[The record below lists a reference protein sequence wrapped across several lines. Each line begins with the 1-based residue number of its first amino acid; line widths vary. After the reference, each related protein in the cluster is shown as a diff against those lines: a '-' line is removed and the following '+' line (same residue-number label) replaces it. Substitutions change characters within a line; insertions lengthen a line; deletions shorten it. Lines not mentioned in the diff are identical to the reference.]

1 MHWFA
6 VFFWCLRVASLLAV
20 PEKTWRGKRTIPQR
34 GGWRVGQ
41 NFYGCQDFL
50 LLPLNVKNLANFG
63 KIWKTLFIIV
73 SLHKKINMPQTS
85 IHIKP
90 CKVISSEA
98 HNKRE
103 KELDYVINSLSPNN
117 EFWELIKGKPL
128 ASYVEET
135 RRLVKEKTGRK
146 MQLKA
151 VPLHEAVVVINK
163 STTMDDLKRI
173 AKRFKDRF
181 GIEAVQIAIHRDEG
195 KDAQHLNLH
204 AHMVFDWY
212 NHETGKSIRTSKA
225 DTSEMQ
231 TICAEELEMER
242 GESSSKKHLDAQM
255 YKAHAAAKEL
265 SELEQAKVEAEAE
278 LQILKIDIKRKKVWN
293 SVLGALK
300 ATGDAITSLMGKSP
314 VNKALNE
321 LKEKHGILEAK
332 VKDLEKDVN
341 AAFRNGEE
349 SACLKIAP
357 AVFRSGFIHD
367 KHSPAD
373 IVSKIN
379 DLRNEKEHAADQWEL
394 WRNHALDLQEKLELT
409 GKNEQQQQ
417 LRGFRR

>member
-1 MHWFA
+1 MA
-6 VFFWCLRVASLLAV
+6 
-20 PEKTWRGKRTIPQR
+20 
-34 GGWRVGQ
+34 
-41 NFYGCQDFL
+41 
-50 LLPLNVKNLANFG
+50 
-63 KIWKTLFIIV
+63 
-73 SLHKKINMPQTS
+73 QTS

-90 CKVISSEA
+90 CKVSSSEV

-103 KELDYVINSLSPNN
+103 KELDYVISSLSKNN
-117 EFWELIKGKPL
+117 EWWELEKGKSL
-128 ASYVEET
+128 TSYVEET
-135 RRLVKEKTGRK
+135 RQLVKTKTGRK
-146 MQLKA
+146 MQAKA
-151 VPLHEAVVVINK
+151 VPLHEAVVVINRN
-163 STTMDDLKRI
+163 TTMEDLKRI
-173 AKRFKDRF
+173 AQRFKDRF
-181 GIEAVQIAIHRDEG
+181 GITTVQIAIHRDEG
-195 KDAQHLNLH
+195 KDAKHLNLH

-278 LQILKIDIKRKKVWN
+278 LQLLNGDIKRKKAWN
-293 SVLGALK
+293 SVWDAVK

-314 VNKALNE
+314 VNKELKA
-321 LKEKHGILEAK
+321 LKEKHAVLEAK

-341 AAFRNGEE
+341 TAFKEGEE
-349 SACLKIAP
+349 SACMKIAP
-357 AVFRSGFIHD
+357 AVFRSGFIPPR
-367 KHSPAD
+367 HSPSD
-373 IVSKIN
+373 IVSQIN
-379 DLRNEKEHAADQWEL
+379 DLRNEKEYAADQWEL
-394 WRNHALDLQEKLELT
+394 WRNHALELQEKLEPT

>member
-1 MHWFA
+1 MA
-6 VFFWCLRVASLLAV
+6 
-20 PEKTWRGKRTIPQR
+20 
-34 GGWRVGQ
+34 
-41 NFYGCQDFL
+41 
-50 LLPLNVKNLANFG
+50 
-63 KIWKTLFIIV
+63 
-73 SLHKKINMPQTS
+73 QTS

-90 CKVISSEA
+90 CKVSSSEV

-103 KELDYVINSLSPNN
+103 KELDYVISSLSPNN
-117 EFWELIKGKPL
+117 EFWELVKGKPL

-151 VPLHEAVVVINK
+151 VPLHEAVVVIGKN
-163 STTMDDLKRI
+163 TTMDDLKRI

-265 SELEQAKVEAEAE
+265 SELEQAKLAAESE
-278 LQILKIDIKRKKVWN
+278 LEILKIDIKRKKAWN
-293 SVLGALK
+293 SVWGALK

-314 VNKALNE
+314 VNKELKA
-321 LKEKHGILEAK
+321 LKEKHAVLEAK
-332 VKDLEKDVN
+332 VNELEKDVN
-341 AAFRNGEE
+341 AAFKNGEE

-357 AVFRSGFIHD
+357 AIFQGGFIPPRHTPD
-367 KHSPAD
+367 D
-373 IVSKIN
+373 IISKIA
-379 DLRNEKEHAADQWEL
+379 DLRSEKENAANQWEL
-394 WRNHALDLQEKLELT
+394 WRNYALELQQKLEPT

-417 LRGFRR
+417 LRGLRR

>member
-1 MHWFA
+1 MSYL
-6 VFFWCLRVASLLAV
+6 CI
-20 PEKTWRGKRTIPQR
+20 KQ
-34 GGWRVGQ
+34 
-41 NFYGCQDFL
+41 
-50 LLPLNVKNLANFG
+50 
-63 KIWKTLFIIV
+63 
-73 SLHKKINMPQTS
+73 INMPQTS

-357 AVFRSGFIHD
+357 AVFRSGFIPD

-394 WRNHALDLQEKLELT
+394 WRNHALELQEKLEPT

>member
-1 MHWFA
+1 MA
-6 VFFWCLRVASLLAV
+6 
-20 PEKTWRGKRTIPQR
+20 
-34 GGWRVGQ
+34 
-41 NFYGCQDFL
+41 
-50 LLPLNVKNLANFG
+50 
-63 KIWKTLFIIV
+63 
-73 SLHKKINMPQTS
+73 QTS

-103 KELDYVINSLSPNN
+103 KELDYVISSLSPNN
-117 EFWELIKGKPL
+117 EFWELVKGKPL

-135 RRLVKEKTGRK
+135 RWLVKEKTGRK
-146 MQLKA
+146 MQVKA

-163 STTMDDLKRI
+163 NTTMDDLKRI

-225 DTSEMQ
+225 DAAEMQ
-231 TICAEELEMER
+231 TICAEELRMER
-242 GESSSKKHLDAQM
+242 GIPSDKKHLDAQRF
-255 YKAHAAAKEL
+255 KAQIREKEL

-278 LQILKIDIKRKKVWN
+278 LEILKIDIKRKKAWN
-293 SVLGALK
+293 SVWGALK

-314 VNKALNE
+314 VNKALKE
-321 LKEKHGILEAK
+321 LKEKHAVLEGK
-332 VKDLEKDVN
+332 LKDLEKEVS
-341 AAFRNGEE
+341 AAFKNGEE

-357 AVFRSGFIHD
+357 AIFQGGFIPPRHTPD
-367 KHSPAD
+367 D
-373 IVSKIN
+373 IISKIA
-379 DLRNEKEHAADQWEL
+379 DLRSEKENAANQWEL
-394 WRNHALDLQEKLELT
+394 WRNYALELQQKLEPT
-409 GKNEQQQQ
+409 EKNEQQQQ
-417 LRGFRR
+417 LRGLRR

>member
-1 MHWFA
+1 MQWFA
-6 VFFWCLRVASLLAV
+6 VFFGVYKGRFAPAA

-63 KIWKTLFIIV
+63 NIWKTLFNVV

-357 AVFRSGFIHD
+357 AVFRSGFIPD

-394 WRNHALDLQEKLELT
+394 WRNHALELQEKLEPT